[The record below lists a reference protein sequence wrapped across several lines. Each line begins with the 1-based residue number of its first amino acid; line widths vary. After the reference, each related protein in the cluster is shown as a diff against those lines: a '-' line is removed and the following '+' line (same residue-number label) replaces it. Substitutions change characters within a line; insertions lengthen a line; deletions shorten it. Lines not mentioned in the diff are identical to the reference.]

1 MLKSTKT
8 KSASTEQ
15 VVSILDQNGNPNVL
29 HEGYNALHFAAEH
42 GSVECVKV
50 LLEYGAN
57 VNSVTEPQHEN
68 ALHLATWQSDLDDF
82 LRKLQIL
89 QQSHIDLNAQNNDGD
104 TVLHLA
110 IRRFGSVKA
119 IEAIL
124 DAGASTERK
133 DTKGRTPLWYAVFL
147 KQEEKALK
155 LLERGADIN
164 CQNETGRTLLHLAVA
179 SNRISSQ
186 LIEDLISANI
196 DVNRIDHN
204 GNTPLFDAVKLG
216 DRNKIRLLRSH
227 GAKCNLNEPADQ
239 RNSAHVNIWQ
249 SVSNA
254 LSSVFD

>member
-1 MLKSTKT
+1 VLKSTKT

-29 HEGYNALHFAAEH
+29 HEGYNALHSAAEH
-42 GSVECVKV
+42 GSVEWVKV

-57 VNSVTEPQHEN
+57 VNSVTEPRHEN
-68 ALHLATWQSDLDDF
+68 ALHLATWQSDLEDF

-119 IEAIL
+119 IEALL

-155 LLERGADIN
+155 
-164 CQNETGRTLLHLAVA
+164 
-179 SNRISSQ
+179 
-186 LIEDLISANI
+186 
-196 DVNRIDHN
+196 
-204 GNTPLFDAVKLG
+204 
-216 DRNKIRLLRSH
+216 
-227 GAKCNLNEPADQ
+227 
-239 RNSAHVNIWQ
+239 
-249 SVSNA
+249 
-254 LSSVFD
+254 